1 MLLQLTTAQTLGR
14 HPTIAREGRVYL
26 AGPPTLAMPPCRPDL
41 RAPFCSLS
49 GPLCPAEQASLQFI
63 NKPCSRP
70 LQDLS
75 PEPSP
80 RPEHPSHEHPSS
92 ALNSSTASSGADALP
107 QPCGPRC
114 PEQPS
119 ALPGVCSCHHL
130 LNDRSG
136 PRPRVPRELV
146 FPLCCTLAPGT
157 ALPRPAS
164 LWNEDAALCCFL
176 SREPLGNDRRCRGV
190 N

>member
-26 AGPPTLAMPPCRPDL
+26 AGPPTLAMPPCLPDL
-41 RAPFCSLS
+41 RAPSCSLS

-80 RPEHPSHEHPSS
+80 RPEHPTRPTPGLLGLSRELCTQAQPLPVPTRSRSPAVPAALSS
-92 ALNSSTASSGADALP
+92 PPLSQVWAVTTCSMTSSGL
-107 QPCGPRC
+107 
-114 PEQPS
+114 
-119 ALPGVCSCHHL
+119 
-130 LNDRSG
+130 
-136 PRPRVPRELV
+136 RPRVP
-146 FPLCCTLAPGT
+146 
-157 ALPRPAS
+157 
-164 LWNEDAALCCFL
+164 
-176 SREPLGNDRRCRGV
+176 
-190 N
+190 

>member
-26 AGPPTLAMPPCRPDL
+26 AGPPTLAMPPSLPDL
-41 RAPFCSLS
+41 TAPFCSLS

-119 ALPGVCSCHHL
+119 ALPGVRCHHL
-130 LNDRSG
+130 LNDQLRPPPESPARTCFPSLLYAWPLG
-136 PRPRVPRELV
+136 QRCRAPRVCGTRTR
-146 FPLCCTLAPGT
+146 LCAASSPGSRWVMT
-157 ALPRPAS
+157 G
-164 LWNEDAALCCFL
+164 AA
-176 SREPLGNDRRCRGV
+176 GV
-190 N
+190 

>member
-41 RAPFCSLS
+41 RAPSCSLS
-49 GPLCPAEQASLQFI
+49 GPLCPAKQASLPFI

-80 RPEHPSHEHPSS
+80 RPEHPSRP
-92 ALNSSTASSGADALP
+92 T
-107 QPCGPRC
+107 
-114 PEQPS
+114 
-119 ALPGVCSCHHL
+119 PGL
-130 LNDRSG
+130 LG
-136 PRPRVPRELV
+136 
-146 FPLCCTLAPGT
+146 
-157 ALPRPAS
+157 
-164 LWNEDAALCCFL
+164 L
-176 SREPLGNDRRCRGV
+176 SREL
-190 N
+190 

>member
-41 RAPFCSLS
+41 RAPSCSLS
-49 GPLCPAEQASLQFI
+49 RPLCPAEQASLQFI

-119 ALPGVCSCHHL
+119 ALPGVRCHHL

-136 PRPRVPRELV
+136 LRPRVPRELL

-157 ALPRPAS
+157 ALPRSAS

>member
-26 AGPPTLAMPPCRPDL
+26 AGPPTLAMPPCLPDL
-41 RAPFCSLS
+41 RAPSCSLS
-49 GPLCPAEQASLQFI
+49 RPLCPAEQASLQFI

-107 QPCGPRC
+107 QPCGP
-114 PEQPS
+114 
-119 ALPGVCSCHHL
+119 
-130 LNDRSG
+130 
-136 PRPRVPRELV
+136 
-146 FPLCCTLAPGT
+146 
-157 ALPRPAS
+157 
-164 LWNEDAALCCFL
+164 AALSSPPLSQVCAVTTCSMTAPAPARE
-176 SREPLGNDRRCRGV
+176 SRENLFSLSAVPWPLGQRCRAP
-190 N
+190 